1 MLPLFCSCL
10 NLFEKYIMESDYY
23 NIFLCAITSDIPVCL
38 FTSDIPVCFVFFYDA
53 LIYHRHLV
61 SAAGTGR

>member
-1 MLPLFCSCL
+1 M
-10 NLFEKYIMESDYY
+10 FEKYIMESDYY
-23 NIFLCAITSDIPVCL
+23 NIFFCAITSDIPVCL
-38 FTSDIPVCFVFFYDA
+38 FTSDISCLLFFLYDA